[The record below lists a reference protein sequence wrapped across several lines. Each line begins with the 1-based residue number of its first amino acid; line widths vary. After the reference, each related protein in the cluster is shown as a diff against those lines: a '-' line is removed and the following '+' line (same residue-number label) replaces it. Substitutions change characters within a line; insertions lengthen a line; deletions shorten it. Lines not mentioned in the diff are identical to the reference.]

1 MNRKFLPLA
10 LAALLLCAPLTA
22 CGGDTANPA
31 ETADGTDTQSTA
43 GTTAVTEAATAAP
56 RYDYMTAD
64 VASDVAIDRADYTG
78 MTLTVPNSLKI
89 EAEDVADYVQN
100 IRFQYRTAVN
110 GTAMVKDQPL
120 AMGDDAYIYYKG
132 FVDGEAFDGGSNWD
146 GAAPYTLGLGS
157 GSFIPGFEEGLV
169 GIVPNTTS
177 KQKPAEIHVTF
188 PADYKAELAGK
199 DAVFYVAVE
208 YAVQYT
214 LPEYTRDF
222 VVNTLKYQPKKEFY
236 GGDVALLEEFE
247 EYVRDYLVQQMAS
260 NVEKAKSA
268 ALWEHLTD
276 KAVCGNLPADEVAY
290 YFGVYEAEVEYY
302 YEYYVSYGGET
313 FKAQY
318 PDLDTFA
325 VVYFGFGK
333 GADWKTELT
342 EMAEQL
348 VCRDMITHA
357 IAEREGMETVS
368 EEEFE
373 TQVQYWV
380 EYYSARYGAM
390 AREDILSNM
399 GEVFLRESAFAD
411 KMDAWLMAQ
420 ATFTYEDGT
429 PLVSTTENQA

>member
-1 MNRKFLPLA
+1 MIGTVVKGI
-10 LAALLLCAPLTA
+10 
-22 CGGDTANPA
+22 GGF
-31 ETADGTDTQSTA
+31 
-43 GTTAVTEAATAAP
+43 
-56 RYDYMTAD
+56 Y
-64 VASDVAIDRADYTG
+64 
-78 MTLTVPNSLKI
+78 
-89 EAEDVADYVQN
+89 
-100 IRFQYRTAVN
+100 
-110 GTAMVKDQPL
+110 
-120 AMGDDAYIYYKG
+120 
-132 FVDGEAFDGGSNWD
+132 FVYDGETVVMGKARGNLKRNKDLIYVGDVVDFDIDENDKDGECVIHRVVERKNYLTRPPVSNLD
-146 GAAPYTLGLGS
+146 
-157 GSFIPGFEEGLV
+157 ILV
-169 GIVPNTTS
+169 VVFSLVQPDVNYPVIDKLIAGCELAGIDPVICIS
-177 KQKPAEIHVTF
+177 K
-188 PADYKAELAGK
+188 ADLAGK

-236 GGDVALLEEFE
+236 GGDAALLEEFE
-247 EYVRDYLVQQMAS
+247 AYVRDYLVQQMAP

-276 KAVCGNLPADEVAY
+276 KAVCGNLPADEVSY

-333 GADWKTELT
+333 GADWKAELT

-429 PLVSTTENQA
+429 PIVSTTENQA